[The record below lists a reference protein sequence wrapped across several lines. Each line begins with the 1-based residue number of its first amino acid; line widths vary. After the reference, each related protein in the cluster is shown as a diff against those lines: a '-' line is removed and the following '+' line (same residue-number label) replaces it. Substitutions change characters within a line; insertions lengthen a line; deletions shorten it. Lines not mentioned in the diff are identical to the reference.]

1 MKWNI
6 KNENKGFTLI
16 ELILSVAILAFVV
29 APFLSSFLVANNQ
42 NAASKRKQEATD
54 IGQLLAEEFKAT
66 DFRKLT
72 GTDGYTF
79 ESYAI
84 LDEDGSDTGRTGYRF
99 TLDNEDLPGAYNEA
113 YNAVVT
119 LEPNMDPG
127 IAADVNGEKTPMIKN
142 ADSEEMAVFLTNFYT
157 QDRIAAGA
165 SANHRECTVTISKRA
180 GTETYDVRL
189 SVKYCNISGVQVL
202 AKEYSP
208 LSFTDIKPE
217 IYLIYTPMSNEDTL
231 IIDNT
236 ISPGTLGEDEKGNQQ
251 KINVYLATQNEGG
264 FHLNPDNVTIQS
276 VDNNG
281 NPSQGK
287 TLGELQNTVV
297 IDGDSKYGTTTTWI
311 YTNVIPTGMENM
323 GIENLVSMINKD
335 TLYNMKVVVNYNED
349 SVATIN
355 SAKNIS
361 DKGDVE

>member
-54 IGQLLAEEFKAT
+54 IGQLLAEEFKAM
-66 DFRKLT
+66 DFQKLK
-72 GTDGYTF
+72 DGYTP
-79 ESYAI
+79 ESDPI
-84 LDEDGSDTGRTGYRF
+84 LDEDGSETGRFRYRF
-99 TLDNEDLPGAYNEA
+99 TLDNEDLPGVYNEA

-119 LEPNMDPG
+119 LEPSMDPRV
-127 IAADVNGEKTPMIKN
+127 AADVNGEKTPIIKN

-180 GTETYDVRL
+180 GTETYDVSL
-189 SVKYCNISGVQVL
+189 SVKYRNISGDQVL

-236 ISPGTLGEDEKGNQQ
+236 ISPSTLGKDEDGNEQ

-264 FHLNPDNVTIQS
+264 FHLNPYNVTIKFE
-276 VDNNG
+276 DNNG
-281 NPSQGK
+281 ILEDKILGKLQENPF
-287 TLGELQNTVV
+287 EN
-297 IDGDSKYGTTTTWI
+297 GDSKYGTTTTWI
-311 YTNVIPTGMENM
+311 YTNVIPTGMENS

-349 SVATIN
+349 PVATIN